1 MKTRVM
7 LVVLMGVS
15 TLGLRAARADEGDAV
30 VSTRRFDAGEI
41 VGRFELGYRGSF
53 VSGSGYNPFS
63 TNDYLPQLSIGVTRT
78 LASQGPWSFAA
89 GVAWDYAATG
99 ATSLGDTTEL
109 TLDRLTV
116 PLEGRRRFGR
126 FGYAFVRA
134 APGIAYE
141 SVEVDDASVPGNAL
155 TKSRW
160 LFAADLSAGY
170 SVPLWTRRGSG
181 SQLLSHLWA
190 QADGGYGFVV
200 DQRLNLTPS
209 GQARADGVDLG
220 TLALSGGFFRL
231 SVAASL

>member
-1 MKTRVM
+1 MKTVAM
-7 LVVLMGVS
+7 FVVLMGVS
-15 TLGLRAARADEGDAV
+15 TLGSHAARADEGDAV
-30 VSTRRFDAGEI
+30 AFTPRLDPGEM

-53 VSGSGYNPFS
+53 VTSSGYNPFS

-89 GVAWDYAATG
+89 GVAWDYATTG
-99 ATSLGDTTEL
+99 AISLGDTTEL

-141 SVEVDDASVPGNAL
+141 SVSVDDPSVPGNAL
-155 TKSRW
+155 TKARW

-170 SVPLWTRRGSG
+170 SVPLWTRTRGSL
-181 SQLLSHLWA
+181 LLSHVWA

-200 DQRLNLTPS
+200 DQRLNMTPS

-231 SVAASL
+231 SIAASL